1 MILKLNVSSTQLDAL
16 HECLA
21 DPDNYWVRRPWNDDT
36 DSPKQMSYVWIKSV
50 KGGGSNTEP
59 VPGYE
64 VVLEVAESCEH
75 ESKQSFTPLGRLT
88 RVLHAVGLFPVE
100 DGKPIS

>member
-1 MILKLNVSSTQLDAL
+1 MILKLNMNSTQLDAL
-16 HECLA
+16 HRCLV
-21 DPDNYWVRRPWNDDT
+21 DPDNYWVRKPWNENED
-36 DSPKQMSYVWIKSV
+36 PKRMSYVWIKSV
-50 KGGGSNTEP
+50 KGGGNNTEP

-64 VVLEVAESCEH
+64 VVLEVAEFCEH
-75 ESKQSFTPLGRLT
+75 GNKQSFTPLGRLT